1 MIATVFFF
9 FALLSG
15 SETTFADVFARRQV
29 LEAAEAAGSALHEE
43 LRKELRNAVANAEAS
58 GQRL

>member
-1 MIATVFFF
+1 M
-9 FALLSG
+9 LSG